1 MGSYTAQGTLATL
14 SGEEQN
20 DGVFSMG
27 DGSSL
32 AGGNGDDLLKV
43 VRDVLHRADISEG
56 LGMNAARTAL
66 VGFEKGQSVPLGG
79 GDGNDALISEVKL
92 RNARASGGSGD
103 DVFELGTLVKSALD
117 AGTGSDFIS
126 VDVASSSTLKG
137 GEGDDAFFVGTEFP
151 LPEESTN
158 STKRLCAMRKKRCAP
173 VLFPGMPP
181 QEHFG
186 KGILVTVSQIRRTLF
201 QPGGCVNDSI
211 CLLLP
216 VPES

>member
-66 VGFEKGQSVPLGG
+66 VGFEKGQSVPLDG

-151 LPEESTN
+151 LPEESAN

-173 VLFPGMPP
+173 DLFPGMPP